1 MSQYWV
7 SRIIMSISSWTMW
20 ENIQRFVGV
29 YQFLLNFDPA
39 QLCVSSLPMLSQ
51 SGHFKWDTHSLTSC
65 KGCAGRFSLIKLAF
79 IKSLV
84 WYQHL
89 DHMIWFRLS
98 FIVSSAWSENIMAT
112 SDGEPAS
119 LGVSNHILVLLIFNK
134 TTLSISKI
142 NQDICLNILMKKKM
156 FQVCQYC
163 LYITSTM
170 CTMSTTFTSCAHN
183 VPTM

>member
-7 SRIIMSISSWTMW
+7 SRVIMSISSWTMW

-39 QLCVSSLPMLSQ
+39 QLCSLPMLSQ